1 MVENIEFGE
10 KDIKKAQ
17 KLLKIVKLF
26 EKEYLLKDSPRL
38 NILNIIEMDAKEA
51 SAHAKIL
58 EFLLDCKWETNEKET
73 LFTSFLGKVL
83 GFSKT
88 KIKEFLKEKFSISRE
103 HMIKDGR
110 IDFVI
115 ESESLCIA
123 IEMKIYASDGDRQ
136 IERYENY
143 CKSRGKD
150 YKIFYLTLDGHE
162 PSEVSIENNKNS
174 KVECI
179 SFEENILPWLE
190 ESLNYIKKEKYKYSF
205 ILQYIGA
212 IKNLIEIE
220 EANMEILNTFEEMKT
235 TKFLNDRFKE
245 KIQSIIVE
253 FVEGIDKN
261 IEKKLKDKEILKEDS
276 FCYGGTYNF
285 YKNGT
290 GTGGSCYI
298 LDKMK
303 NKDNDKG
310 LEYYLVFS
318 IEATNNLKGSF
329 HFSSYNEEK
338 SWYNPVD
345 FKEIEKLDSKFLN
358 KWMERLDNLKEL
370 KSLNRTKSELWFHIK
385 NSRSQEIDFKNF
397 SDSALELVEKDIMKN
412 EIKEITKNIWNIIKD
427 F

>member
-1 MVENIEFGE
+1 MEENKEFDE

-17 KLLKIVKLF
+17 KLLKIVKVF

-38 NILNIIEMDAKEA
+38 NILNIIEMDTKEA

-73 LFTSFLGKVL
+73 FFSSFLEKVL

-103 HMIKDGR
+103 HTIKDGR

-162 PSEVSIENNKNS
+162 PSEININS

-179 SFEENILPWLE
+179 SFEDNILTWLE
-190 ESLNYIKKEKYKYSF
+190 ESLNYLKKEKYKYSF

-290 GTGGSCYI
+290 GTGGSCYK

-303 NKDNDKG
+303 NKDNAKD

-318 IEATNNLKGSF
+318 IEVTNDIRGSFHISQYTDDKGYTPIKFEDMEKIDSKFFNKYKEKFNNLKVLKG
-329 HFSSYNEEK
+329 
-338 SWYNPVD
+338 
-345 FKEIEKLDSKFLN
+345 LN
-358 KWMERLDNLKEL
+358 NNQYEV
-370 KSLNRTKSELWFHIK
+370 WFHIK

-397 SDSALELVEKDIMKN
+397 SDSALELVEKDVMKN
-412 EIKEITKNIWNIIKD
+412 EIKEITKYIWNIIKD

>member
-1 MVENIEFGE
+1 MGENIEFDE

-17 KLLKIVKLF
+17 KLLKIAKPF

-38 NILNIIEMDAKEA
+38 NILNIIEMDTKEA

-58 EFLLDCKWETNEKET
+58 EFLLNCKWETNGKET
-73 LFTSFLGKVL
+73 FFSSFLEKVL

-88 KIKEFLKEKFSISRE
+88 KIKEFLKEKISISRE
-103 HMIKDGR
+103 HVIKNGR

-115 ESESLCIA
+115 ESKNLCIA

-162 PSEVSIENNKNS
+162 PSEVSITSEVK
-174 KVECI
+174 CI
-179 SFEENILPWLE
+179 SFEDNILPWLE
-190 ESLNYIKKEKYKYSF
+190 ESLNYQKKEKYKYSF

-253 FVEGIDKN
+253 FIEGIDKN

-276 FCYGGTYNF
+276 FCYSRTYDF
-285 YKNGT
+285 FNGT
-290 GTGGSCYI
+290 GVAGSCYR
-298 LDKMK
+298 LDKIK
-303 NKDNDKG
+303 NKDNNLD
-310 LEYYLVFS
+310 YYLLFS
-318 IEATNNLKGSF
+318 IEVTNDIRGSFHISQYTDDKGYTPIKLEDMEKIDSKFFNKYSEKFNNLKLLKG
-329 HFSSYNEEK
+329 
-338 SWYNPVD
+338 
-345 FKEIEKLDSKFLN
+345 LN
-358 KWMERLDNLKEL
+358 N
-370 KSLNRTKSELWFHIK
+370 NQYGVWFHIK
-385 NSRSQEIDFKNF
+385 NSRSQEINFKNF

-412 EIKEITKNIWNIIKD
+412 EIKEITKDIWNIIKD

>member
-1 MVENIEFGE
+1 MEENKEFDE
-10 KDIKKAQ
+10 KDIKKAI
-17 KLLKIVKLF
+17 KLLKNAKIF

-38 NILNIIEMDAKEA
+38 NILNIIEMDTKEA

-73 LFTSFLGKVL
+73 FFSSFLEKVL

-103 HMIKDGR
+103 HTIKDGR

-162 PSEVSIENNKNS
+162 PSEININS

-179 SFEENILPWLE
+179 SFEDNILTWLE
-190 ESLNYIKKEKYKYSF
+190 ESLNYLKKEKYKYSF

-290 GTGGSCYI
+290 GTGGSCYK

-303 NKDNDKG
+303 NKDNDKD

-318 IEATNNLKGSF
+318 IEVTNDIRGSFHISQYTDDKGYTPIKFEDMEKIDSKFFNKYKEKFNNLKVLKG
-329 HFSSYNEEK
+329 
-338 SWYNPVD
+338 
-345 FKEIEKLDSKFLN
+345 LN
-358 KWMERLDNLKEL
+358 NNQYEV
-370 KSLNRTKSELWFHIK
+370 WFHIK

-397 SDSALELVEKDIMKN
+397 SDSALELVEKDVMKN
-412 EIKEITKNIWNIIKD
+412 EIKEITKYIWNIIKD

>member
-1 MVENIEFGE
+1 MEENKEFDE

-17 KLLKIVKLF
+17 KLLKIVKVF

-38 NILNIIEMDAKEA
+38 NILNIIEMDTKEA

-162 PSEVSIENNKNS
+162 PSEISIENSKNS

-190 ESLNYIKKEKYKYSF
+190 ESLNYLKKEKYKYSF

-276 FCYGGTYNF
+276 FCYSGTYNF

-290 GTGGSCYI
+290 GTGGSCYK

-303 NKDNDKG
+303 NKDNAKD

-318 IEATNNLKGSF
+318 IEVTNDIRGSFHISQYTDDKGYTPIKFEDIEKIDSKFFNKYKEKFNNLKVLKG
-329 HFSSYNEEK
+329 
-338 SWYNPVD
+338 
-345 FKEIEKLDSKFLN
+345 LN
-358 KWMERLDNLKEL
+358 N
-370 KSLNRTKSELWFHIK
+370 NQYGVWFHIK
-385 NSRSQEIDFKNF
+385 NSCSQEIDFKNF
-397 SDSALELVEKDIMKN
+397 SDSALELVEKDVMKN
-412 EIKEITKNIWNIIKD
+412 EIKEITKYIWNIIKD

>member
-1 MVENIEFGE
+1 MEENKEFDE
-10 KDIKKAQ
+10 KDIKKAI
-17 KLLKIVKLF
+17 KLLKNAKIF

-38 NILNIIEMDAKEA
+38 NILNIIEMDTKEA

-73 LFTSFLGKVL
+73 FFSSFLEKVL

-103 HMIKDGR
+103 HTIKDGR

-162 PSEVSIENNKNS
+162 PSETNINS

-179 SFEENILPWLE
+179 SFEDNILTWLE
-190 ESLNYIKKEKYKYSF
+190 ESLNYLKKEKYKYSF

-235 TKFLNDRFKE
+235 AKFLNDRFKE

-290 GTGGSCYI
+290 GTGGSCYK

-303 NKDNDKG
+303 NKDNDKD

-318 IEATNNLKGSF
+318 IEVTNDIRGSFHISQYTDDKGYTPIKFEDMEKIDSKFFNKYKEKFNNLKVLKG
-329 HFSSYNEEK
+329 
-338 SWYNPVD
+338 
-345 FKEIEKLDSKFLN
+345 LN
-358 KWMERLDNLKEL
+358 N
-370 KSLNRTKSELWFHIK
+370 NQYGVWFHIK

-397 SDSALELVEKDIMKN
+397 SDSALELVEKDVMKN
-412 EIKEITKNIWNIIKD
+412 EIKEITKYIWNIIKD

>member
-1 MVENIEFGE
+1 MEENKEFDE
-10 KDIKKAQ
+10 KDIKKAI
-17 KLLKIVKLF
+17 KLLKNAKIF

-38 NILNIIEMDAKEA
+38 NILNIIEMDTKEA

-73 LFTSFLGKVL
+73 FFSSFLEKVL

-103 HMIKDGR
+103 HTIKDGR

-162 PSEVSIENNKNS
+162 PSETNINS

-179 SFEENILPWLE
+179 SFEDNILPWLE
-190 ESLNYIKKEKYKYSF
+190 ESLNYLKKEKYKYSF

-253 FVEGIDKN
+253 FVEEIDKN

-290 GTGGSCYI
+290 GTGGSCYK

-303 NKDNDKG
+303 NKDNDKD

-318 IEATNNLKGSF
+318 IEVTNDIRGSFHISQYTDDKGYTPIKFEDMEKIDSKFFNKYKEKFNNLKVLKG
-329 HFSSYNEEK
+329 
-338 SWYNPVD
+338 
-345 FKEIEKLDSKFLN
+345 LN
-358 KWMERLDNLKEL
+358 N
-370 KSLNRTKSELWFHIK
+370 NQYGVWFHIK

-397 SDSALELVEKDIMKN
+397 SDSALELVEKDVMKN
-412 EIKEITKNIWNIIKD
+412 EIKEITKYIWNIIKD

>member
-1 MVENIEFGE
+1 MEENKEFDE

-17 KLLKIVKLF
+17 KLLKIVKVF

-38 NILNIIEMDAKEA
+38 NILNIIEMDTKEA

-162 PSEVSIENNKNS
+162 PSEISIENSKNS

-179 SFEENILPWLE
+179 SFEDNILPWLE
-190 ESLNYIKKEKYKYSF
+190 ESLNYLKKEKYKYSF

-290 GTGGSCYI
+290 GTGGSCYK

-303 NKDNDKG
+303 NKDNAKD

-318 IEATNNLKGSF
+318 IEVTNDIRGSFHISQYTDDKGYTPIKFEDIEKIDSKFFNKYKEKFNNLKVLKG
-329 HFSSYNEEK
+329 
-338 SWYNPVD
+338 
-345 FKEIEKLDSKFLN
+345 LN
-358 KWMERLDNLKEL
+358 N
-370 KSLNRTKSELWFHIK
+370 NQYGVWFHIK

-397 SDSALELVEKDIMKN
+397 SDSALELVEKDVMKN
-412 EIKEITKNIWNIIKD
+412 EIKEITKYIWNIIKD

>member
-1 MVENIEFGE
+1 MEENKEFDE

-17 KLLKIVKLF
+17 KLLKIVKVF

-38 NILNIIEMDAKEA
+38 NILNIIEMDTKEA

-162 PSEVSIENNKNS
+162 PSEISIENSKNS

-190 ESLNYIKKEKYKYSF
+190 ESLNYLKKEKYKYSF

-212 IKNLIEIE
+212 IKNLIDIE

-276 FCYGGTYNF
+276 FCYSGTYNF

-290 GTGGSCYI
+290 GTGGSCYK

-303 NKDNDKG
+303 NKDNAKD

-318 IEATNNLKGSF
+318 IEVTNDIRGSFHISQYTDDKGYTPIKFEDIEKIDSKFFNKYKEKFNNLKVLKG
-329 HFSSYNEEK
+329 
-338 SWYNPVD
+338 
-345 FKEIEKLDSKFLN
+345 LN
-358 KWMERLDNLKEL
+358 N
-370 KSLNRTKSELWFHIK
+370 NQYGVWFHIK

-397 SDSALELVEKDIMKN
+397 SDSALELVEKDVMKN
-412 EIKEITKNIWNIIKD
+412 EIKEITKYIWNIIKD

>member
-1 MVENIEFGE
+1 MEENKEFDE

-17 KLLKIVKLF
+17 KLLKIVKVF

-38 NILNIIEMDAKEA
+38 NILNIIEMDTKEA

-73 LFTSFLGKVL
+73 FFSSFLEKVL

-103 HMIKDGR
+103 HTIKDGR

-162 PSEVSIENNKNS
+162 PSEISIENSKNS

-190 ESLNYIKKEKYKYSF
+190 ESLNYLKKEKYKYSF

-276 FCYGGTYNF
+276 FCYSGTYNF

-290 GTGGSCYI
+290 GTGGSCYK

-303 NKDNDKG
+303 NKDNAKD

-318 IEATNNLKGSF
+318 IEVTNDIRGSFHISQYTDDKGYTPIKFEDIEKIDSKFFNKYKEKFNNLKVLKG
-329 HFSSYNEEK
+329 
-338 SWYNPVD
+338 
-345 FKEIEKLDSKFLN
+345 LN
-358 KWMERLDNLKEL
+358 N
-370 KSLNRTKSELWFHIK
+370 NQYGVWFHIK
-385 NSRSQEIDFKNF
+385 NSCSQEIDFKNF
-397 SDSALELVEKDIMKN
+397 SDSALELVEKDVMKN
-412 EIKEITKNIWNIIKD
+412 EIKEITKYIWNIIKD

>member
-1 MVENIEFGE
+1 
-10 KDIKKAQ
+10 
-17 KLLKIVKLF
+17 
-26 EKEYLLKDSPRL
+26 
-38 NILNIIEMDAKEA
+38 
-51 SAHAKIL
+51 
-58 EFLLDCKWETNEKET
+58 
-73 LFTSFLGKVL
+73 
-83 GFSKT
+83 
-88 KIKEFLKEKFSISRE
+88 
-103 HMIKDGR
+103 
-110 IDFVI
+110 
-115 ESESLCIA
+115 
-123 IEMKIYASDGDRQ
+123 MKIYASDGDRQ

-143 CKSRGKD
+143 CRSRGKD

-162 PSEVSIENNKNS
+162 PSETNINS

-179 SFEENILPWLE
+179 SFENNILPWLE
-190 ESLNYIKKEKYKYSF
+190 ESLNYLKKEKYKYSF
-205 ILQYIGA
+205 ILQYIGT

-290 GTGGSCYI
+290 GTGGSCYK

-345 FKEIEKLDSKFLN
+345 FKEIEKIDSKFFN
-358 KWMERLDNLKEL
+358 KWIERLDNLKEL
-370 KSLNRTKSELWFHIK
+370 KGLNKTKNEIWFHIK

-397 SDSALELVEKDIMKN
+397 SDSALELVEKDVMKN
-412 EIKEITKNIWNIIKD
+412 EIKEITKYIWNIIKD

>member
-1 MVENIEFGE
+1 MEENKEFDE

-17 KLLKIVKLF
+17 KLLKIVKVF

-38 NILNIIEMDAKEA
+38 NILNIIEMDTKEA

-103 HMIKDGR
+103 PPIKVGR

-162 PSEVSIENNKNS
+162 PSEISIENSKNS

-190 ESLNYIKKEKYKYSF
+190 ESLNYLKKEKYKYSF

-276 FCYGGTYNF
+276 FCYSGTYNF

-290 GTGGSCYI
+290 GTGGSCYK

-303 NKDNDKG
+303 NKDNAKD

-318 IEATNNLKGSF
+318 IEVTNDIRGSFHISQYTDDKGYTPIKFEDIEKIDSKFFNKYKEKFNNLKVLKG
-329 HFSSYNEEK
+329 
-338 SWYNPVD
+338 
-345 FKEIEKLDSKFLN
+345 LN
-358 KWMERLDNLKEL
+358 N
-370 KSLNRTKSELWFHIK
+370 NQYGVWFHIK

-397 SDSALELVEKDIMKN
+397 SDSALELVEKDVMKN
-412 EIKEITKNIWNIIKD
+412 EIKEITKYIWNIIKD

>member
-1 MVENIEFGE
+1 MEENKEFDE

-17 KLLKIVKLF
+17 KLLKIVKVF

-38 NILNIIEMDAKEA
+38 NILNIIEMDTKEA

-162 PSEVSIENNKNS
+162 PSEVNINS
-174 KVECI
+174 EVKCI
-179 SFEENILPWLE
+179 SFEDNILPWLE
-190 ESLNYIKKEKYKYSF
+190 ESLNYLKKEKYKYSF

-276 FCYGGTYNF
+276 FCYSGTYNF

-290 GTGGSCYI
+290 GTGGSCYK

-303 NKDNDKG
+303 NKDNAKD

-318 IEATNNLKGSF
+318 IEVTNDIRGSFHISQYTDDKGYTPIKFEDIEKIDSKFFNKYKEKFNNLKVLKG
-329 HFSSYNEEK
+329 
-338 SWYNPVD
+338 
-345 FKEIEKLDSKFLN
+345 LN
-358 KWMERLDNLKEL
+358 N
-370 KSLNRTKSELWFHIK
+370 NQYGVWFHIK

-397 SDSALELVEKDIMKN
+397 SDSALELVEKDVMKN
-412 EIKEITKNIWNIIKD
+412 EIKEITKYIWNIIKD

>member
-1 MVENIEFGE
+1 MEENKEFDE

-17 KLLKIVKLF
+17 KLLKIVKVF

-38 NILNIIEMDAKEA
+38 NILNIIEMDTKEA

-162 PSEVSIENNKNS
+162 PSEISIENSKNS

-190 ESLNYIKKEKYKYSF
+190 ESLNYLKKEKYKYSF

-276 FCYGGTYNF
+276 FCYSGTYNF

-290 GTGGSCYI
+290 GTGGSCYK

-303 NKDNDKG
+303 NKDNAKD

-318 IEATNNLKGSF
+318 IEVTNDIRGSFHISQYTDDKGYTPIKFEDIEKIDSKFFNKYKEKFNNLKVLKG
-329 HFSSYNEEK
+329 
-338 SWYNPVD
+338 
-345 FKEIEKLDSKFLN
+345 LN
-358 KWMERLDNLKEL
+358 N
-370 KSLNRTKSELWFHIK
+370 NQYGVWFHIK

-397 SDSALELVEKDIMKN
+397 SDSALELVEKDVMKN
-412 EIKEITKNIWNIIKD
+412 EIKEITKYIWNIIKD

>member
-1 MVENIEFGE
+1 MEENKEFDE

-17 KLLKIVKLF
+17 KLLKIVKVF

-38 NILNIIEMDAKEA
+38 NILNIIEMDTKEA

-73 LFTSFLGKVL
+73 FFSSFLEKVL

-103 HMIKDGR
+103 HTIKDGR

-162 PSEVSIENNKNS
+162 PSETNINS

-179 SFEENILPWLE
+179 SFEDNILPWLE
-190 ESLNYIKKEKYKYSF
+190 ESLNYLKKEKYKYSF

-253 FVEGIDKN
+253 FVEEIDKN

-290 GTGGSCYI
+290 GTGGSCYK

-303 NKDNDKG
+303 NKDNDKD

-318 IEATNNLKGSF
+318 IEVTNDIRGSFHISQYTDDKGYTPIKFEDMEKIDSKFFNKYKEKFNNLKVLKG
-329 HFSSYNEEK
+329 
-338 SWYNPVD
+338 
-345 FKEIEKLDSKFLN
+345 LN
-358 KWMERLDNLKEL
+358 N
-370 KSLNRTKSELWFHIK
+370 NQYGVWFHIK

-397 SDSALELVEKDIMKN
+397 SDSALELVEKDVMKN
-412 EIKEITKNIWNIIKD
+412 EIKEITKYIWNIIKD

>member
-17 KLLKIVKLF
+17 KLLKVIKSF
-26 EKEYLLKDSPRL
+26 EKEFLLKDNPRL
-38 NILNIIEMDAKEA
+38 NILNIIEMDTKEA

-58 EFLLDCKWETNEKET
+58 EFLLNCKWETNEKET
-73 LFTSFLGKVL
+73 LFNSFLEKVL

-88 KIKEFLKEKFSISRE
+88 KIKEFLKEKISITRE
-103 HMIKDGR
+103 HTIKDGR

-143 CKSRGKD
+143 CKSREKD
-150 YKIFYLTLDGHE
+150 YKIFYLTLDGRE

-179 SFEENILPWLE
+179 SFEDNILPWLE
-190 ESLNYIKKEKYKYSF
+190 ESLNYMKKEKYKYSF

-235 TKFLNDRFKE
+235 TKFLNDRFRE
-245 KIQSIIVE
+245 KIQSVIVD
-253 FVEGIDKN
+253 FIEGIDKN
-261 IEKKLKDKEILKEDS
+261 IEKKLKNKEILKEDS
-276 FCYGGTYNF
+276 FCYNGTYNF
-285 YKNGT
+285 FINGT
-290 GTGGSCYI
+290 GIGGSCYR
-298 LDKMK
+298 LDKIK
-303 NKDNDKG
+303 NKDLD
-310 LEYYLVFS
+310 YYLVFS
-318 IEATNNLKGSF
+318 IEATNDLRGSF
-329 HFSSYNEEK
+329 HFSRYTDDKGYTTIKFEDMEK
-338 SWYNPVD
+338 
-345 FKEIEKLDSKFLN
+345 IDSNFFN
-358 KWMERLDNLKEL
+358 KWRERFDNLRDL
-370 KSLNRTKSELWFHIK
+370 KGLNRNQYGIWFHIK

-412 EIKEITKNIWNIIKD
+412 EIKEITKYIWNLIKD

>member
-1 MVENIEFGE
+1 MEENKEFDE
-10 KDIKKAQ
+10 KDIKKAI
-17 KLLKIVKLF
+17 KLLKNAKIF

-38 NILNIIEMDAKEA
+38 NILNIIEMDTKEA

-73 LFTSFLGKVL
+73 FFSSFLEKVL

-103 HMIKDGR
+103 HTIKDGR

-136 IERYENY
+136 IEKYENY

-150 YKIFYLTLDGHE
+150 YKIFYLILDGHE
-162 PSEVSIENNKNS
+162 PSETNINS

-179 SFEENILPWLE
+179 SFEDNILIWLE
-190 ESLNYIKKEKYKYSF
+190 ESLNYLKKEKYKYSF

-290 GTGGSCYI
+290 GTGGSYYK

-303 NKDNDKG
+303 NKDNDKD

-318 IEATNNLKGSF
+318 IEVTNDIRGSFHISQYTDDKGYTPIKFEDMEKIDSKFFNKYKEKFNNLKVLKG
-329 HFSSYNEEK
+329 
-338 SWYNPVD
+338 
-345 FKEIEKLDSKFLN
+345 LN
-358 KWMERLDNLKEL
+358 N
-370 KSLNRTKSELWFHIK
+370 NQYGVWFHIK

-397 SDSALELVEKDIMKN
+397 SDSALELVEKDVMKN
-412 EIKEITKNIWNIIKD
+412 EIKEITKYIWNIIKD

>member
-1 MVENIEFGE
+1 MEENKEFDE

-17 KLLKIVKLF
+17 KLLKIVKVF

-38 NILNIIEMDAKEA
+38 NILNIIEMDTKEA

-83 GFSKT
+83 EFSKT

-162 PSEVSIENNKNS
+162 PSEISIENSKNS

-190 ESLNYIKKEKYKYSF
+190 ESLNYLKKEKYKYSF

-276 FCYGGTYNF
+276 FCYSGTYNF

-290 GTGGSCYI
+290 GTGGSCYK

-303 NKDNDKG
+303 NKDNAKD

-318 IEATNNLKGSF
+318 IEVTNDIRGSFHISQYTDDKGYTPIKFEDIEKIDSKFFNKYKEKFNNLKVLKG
-329 HFSSYNEEK
+329 
-338 SWYNPVD
+338 
-345 FKEIEKLDSKFLN
+345 LN
-358 KWMERLDNLKEL
+358 N
-370 KSLNRTKSELWFHIK
+370 NQYGVWFHIK

-397 SDSALELVEKDIMKN
+397 SDSALELVEKDVMKN
-412 EIKEITKNIWNIIKD
+412 EIKEITKYIWNIIKD

>member
-1 MVENIEFGE
+1 MEENKEFDE

-17 KLLKIVKLF
+17 KLLKIVKVF

-38 NILNIIEMDAKEA
+38 NILNIIEMDTKDA

-73 LFTSFLGKVL
+73 FFSSFLEKVL

-103 HMIKDGR
+103 HTIKDGR

-162 PSEVSIENNKNS
+162 PSETNINS

-179 SFEENILPWLE
+179 SFEDNILTWLE
-190 ESLNYIKKEKYKYSF
+190 ESLNYLKKEKYKYSF

-253 FVEGIDKN
+253 FVEEIDKN

-290 GTGGSCYI
+290 GTGGSCYK

-303 NKDNDKG
+303 NKDNDKD

-318 IEATNNLKGSF
+318 IEVTNDIRGSFHISQYTDDKGYTPIKFEDMEKIDSKFFNKYKEKFNNLKVLKG
-329 HFSSYNEEK
+329 
-338 SWYNPVD
+338 
-345 FKEIEKLDSKFLN
+345 LN
-358 KWMERLDNLKEL
+358 N
-370 KSLNRTKSELWFHIK
+370 NQYGVWFHIK

-397 SDSALELVEKDIMKN
+397 SDSALELVEKDVMKN
-412 EIKEITKNIWNIIKD
+412 EIKEITKYIWNIIKD

>member
-1 MVENIEFGE
+1 MEENKEFDE

-17 KLLKIVKLF
+17 KLLKIVKVF

-38 NILNIIEMDAKEA
+38 NILNIIEMDTKEA

-162 PSEVSIENNKNS
+162 PSEISIENSKNS

-190 ESLNYIKKEKYKYSF
+190 ESLNYLKKEKYKYSF

-261 IEKKLKDKEILKEDS
+261 IEKKLKDKEILKEES
-276 FCYGGTYNF
+276 FCYSGTYNF

-290 GTGGSCYI
+290 GTGGSCYK

-303 NKDNDKG
+303 NKDNAKD

-318 IEATNNLKGSF
+318 IEVTNDIRGSFHISQYTDDKGYTPIKFEDIEKIDSKFFNKYKEKFNNLKVLKG
-329 HFSSYNEEK
+329 
-338 SWYNPVD
+338 
-345 FKEIEKLDSKFLN
+345 LN
-358 KWMERLDNLKEL
+358 N
-370 KSLNRTKSELWFHIK
+370 NQYGVWFHIK

-397 SDSALELVEKDIMKN
+397 SDSALELVEKDVMKN
-412 EIKEITKNIWNIIKD
+412 EIKEITKYIWNIIKD

>member
-1 MVENIEFGE
+1 MEENKEFDE

-17 KLLKIVKLF
+17 KLLKIVKVF

-38 NILNIIEMDAKEA
+38 NILNIIEMDTKEA

-103 HMIKDGR
+103 HTIKDGR

-162 PSEVSIENNKNS
+162 PSEISIENSKNS

-190 ESLNYIKKEKYKYSF
+190 ESLNYLKKEKYKYSF

-276 FCYGGTYNF
+276 FCYSGTYNF

-290 GTGGSCYI
+290 GTGGSCYK

-303 NKDNDKG
+303 NKDNAKD

-318 IEATNNLKGSF
+318 IEVTNDIRGSFHISQYTDDKGYTPIKFEDMEKIDSKFFNKYKEKFNNLKVLKG
-329 HFSSYNEEK
+329 
-338 SWYNPVD
+338 
-345 FKEIEKLDSKFLN
+345 LN
-358 KWMERLDNLKEL
+358 N
-370 KSLNRTKSELWFHIK
+370 NQYGVWFHIK

-397 SDSALELVEKDIMKN
+397 SDSALELVEKDVMKN
-412 EIKEITKNIWNIIKD
+412 EIKEITKYIWNIIKD